1 MWKKSPLCKILKKKK
16 YVKNKAA
23 AATQMF
29 HWYNIE
35 NQRHGINKDY
45 LPNNTALVPFFGN
58 YRDDKSALLL
68 FGSPC
73 YSLSSCLL
81 LLLGPLRPLSRRPPR
96 GFPAPFLILSSSKEK
111 WRAEEL
117 YSTAPRL
124 HKSWPK
130 ALAVT
135 WHTIKRNSNSN
146 VSNVRKTDRW
156 IQLYYTKIHIVPLV
170 A

>member
-1 MWKKSPLCKILKKKK
+1 MQDFKKKNMS
-16 YVKNKAA
+16 KNKAA

-58 YRDDKSALLL
+58 YRDDKS
-68 FGSPC
+68 FF
-73 YSLSSCLL
+73 Y
-81 LLLGPLRPLSRRPPR
+81 LGPLVIVSAVAFFLVLVLRLVENLLAAFLLFS
-96 GFPAPFLILSSSKEK
+96 FPNTLFFFQGK
-111 WRAEEL
+111 WRGAEEL
-117 YSTAPRL
+117 YTTAPRL

-130 ALAVT
+130 AVAVT
-135 WHTIKRNSNSN
+135 LHTIKRNSNSN

-156 IQLYYTKIHIVPLV
+156 IQLYYTIRYISYHYRVGR
-170 A
+170 